1 MTPAHLTAFYV
12 IVGAYLALVCGIGLY
27 NYRRASTEEGFLAAG
42 RSLGPIIGGATLMAN
57 QVSAGATI
65 GMVGFH
71 YFSGIS
77 YAWTW
82 PLVWIGWVVA
92 ALFVA
97 PRIRRIAGLTLPDYF
112 AARFESRAARAIS
125 AVFILVVYAM
135 MLSAQYQAGGLLFG
149 LVGGM
154 SYPRAVLLVAGITT
168 LYTVLGGMYSNAY
181 VGMLKAM
188 LLLGGYALAVP
199 YLVQHVGGLSVIGD
213 ALTAIDPRL
222 SGNWFGWRQLLA
234 ISMAIGLGLAA
245 SPYEISAIYSM
256 QSKRATRLA
265 IGYSF
270 LFQGGVGLG
279 VLIFGLSMRVVMPQ
293 LPAPDLATPVLGMS
307 ILPPWIGLPVLLAAV
322 VTFTRTGGA
331 ILLTVAS
338 AVSHDIYGE
347 LLRPS
352 ASEKTRVLASR
363 LAVVTFSAIPVAL
376 AFRQFDLVNFI
387 VIWAAK
393 LMVSFLFVPVVVGLN
408 WRRATRAGAIA
419 SMLGGMAAC
428 LVWSKLGSPY
438 FLGLDPA
445 EAGVLASGVLMLA
458 VSLATPPASRSV
470 IDTFFPAAEG
480 TEALRSTGTAA
491 QHPA

>member
-1 MTPAHLTAFYV
+1 MIGSQLTAFYV
-12 IVGAYLALVCGIGLY
+12 VVGAYLALVCGIGLY

-42 RSLGPIIGGATLMAN
+42 RSLGPLLGGATLMAN

-82 PLVWIGWVVA
+82 PLTWIGWVVA
-92 ALFVA
+92 ELFVA

-112 AARFESRAARAIS
+112 AARFESKGARAIS
-125 AVFILVVYAM
+125 AVFILIVYAM

-154 SYPRAVLLVAGITT
+154 PYERAVLLVAGITT
-168 LYTVLGGMYSNAY
+168 VYTVLGGMYSNAY
-181 VGMLKAM
+181 VGLLKAV
-188 LLLGGYALAVP
+188 LLLGGYVLAVP
-199 YLVQHVGGLSVIGD
+199 YLLSHLGGVHAIGE
-213 ALTAIDPRL
+213 ALTAVDPRL

-245 SPYEISAIYSM
+245 SPYEISAIYAM
-256 QSKRATRLA
+256 QSRRATRLA

-270 LFQGGVGLG
+270 FFQACVGVG
-279 VLIFGLSMRVVMPQ
+279 VLLFGLSMRVAMPY
-293 LPAPDLATPVLGMS
+293 LPQADLATPVLGMS
-307 ILPPWIGLPVLLAAV
+307 VLPPAIGLLVLLAAV

-338 AVSHDIYGE
+338 AVSHDLYAE
-347 LLRPS
+347 LISPG
-352 ASEKTRVLASR
+352 ASERAKVLASR

-376 AFRQFDLVNFI
+376 ALRQLSLVNFI

-393 LMVSFLFVPVVVGLN
+393 LMVSFLFIPVVVGLN

-419 SMLGGMAAC
+419 SMLGGMLAC
-428 LVWSKLGSPY
+428 IIWSRYGTPY

-445 EAGVLASGVLMLA
+445 EAGVLASAVLMFG
-458 VSLATPPASRSV
+458 VSLTTTPASPETTER
-470 IDTFFPAAEG
+470 FFA
-480 TEALRSTGTAA
+480 
-491 QHPA
+491 

>member
-1 MTPAHLTAFYV
+1 MTGAHLSAFYT
-12 IVGAYLALVCGIGLY
+12 IVGAYLVLVCGIGLR

-82 PLVWIGWVVA
+82 PMVWVGWVVA

-97 PRIRRIAGLTLPDYF
+97 PRIRRIAGLTLPDFF
-112 AARFESRAARAIS
+112 AARFESRAARAIA
-125 AVFILVVYAM
+125 AVFILVVYAV

-154 SYPRAVLLVAGITT
+154 EYSRAVLLVAVITT
-168 LYTVLGGMYSNAY
+168 AYTVLGGMYSNAY
-181 VGMLKAM
+181 VGMLKAI
-188 LLLGGYALAVP
+188 LLLGSYAIAVP
-199 YLVQHVGGLSVIGD
+199 WLLAHVGSIASIGET
-213 ALTAIDPRL
+213 LTAIDPRL
-222 SGNWFGWRQLLA
+222 TANWFGWRQLIA

-245 SPYEISAIYSM
+245 APYEISAIYSM
-256 QSKRATRLA
+256 QSKRATRMA

-270 LFQGGVGLG
+270 LFQACIGVG
-279 VLIFGLSMRVVMPQ
+279 VLLFGLSMRVAMPQ
-293 LPAPDLATPVLGMS
+293 LPTPDLATPVLGMS
-307 ILPPWIGLPVLLAAV
+307 VLPPWIGLLVLLAAV

-338 AVSHDIYGE
+338 ALSHDIYAE
-347 LLRPS
+347 LIKPA
-352 ASEKTRVLASR
+352 ASERARVLASR

-376 AFRQFDLVNFI
+376 ALRHFDLVNFI

-393 LMVSFLFVPVVVGLN
+393 LMVSFLFIPVVVGLH

-419 SMLGGMAAC
+419 SMLGGMIAC
-428 LVWSKLGSPY
+428 LVWSRLGSPY

-445 EAGVLASGVLMLA
+445 EAGVA
-458 VSLATPPASRSV
+458 VSAALMFTISLTTSPASAGTLRQFFEDRANPSELVHTRS
-470 IDTFFPAAEG
+470 
-480 TEALRSTGTAA
+480 GTA
-491 QHPA
+491 

>member
-1 MTPAHLTAFYV
+1 MTGAHLTAFYI
-12 IVGAYLALVCGIGLY
+12 IVGAYLVLVCGIGLY

-97 PRIRRIAGLTLPDYF
+97 PKIRRVPGLTLPDFF
-112 AARFESRAARAIS
+112 AARFESDWTRGIA
-125 AVFILVVYAM
+125 AVFILVVYAV

-154 SYPRAVLLVAGITT
+154 EYSRAVLLVAGITT
-168 LYTVLGGMYSNAY
+168 AYTVLGGMYSNAY
-181 VGMLKAM
+181 VGMLKAI
-188 LLLGGYALAVP
+188 LLLGSYAIAVP
-199 YLVQHVGGLSVIGD
+199 WLLAHVGSVRDIGE

-222 SGNWFGWRQLLA
+222 TGNWFGWRQLIA
-234 ISMAIGLGLAA
+234 ISMAIGLGLAVA
-245 SPYEISAIYSM
+245 PYEISAIYSI
-256 QSKRATRLA
+256 QSKRATRMA

-270 LFQGGVGLG
+270 LFQACIGIG
-279 VLIFGLSMRVVMPQ
+279 VLLFGLSMRVAMPQ

-307 ILPPWIGLPVLLAAV
+307 ILPPWIGLLVLLAAV

-338 AVSHDIYGE
+338 AVSHDIYVK
-347 LLRPS
+347 LFRPA
-352 ASEKTRVLASR
+352 ASERAKVLASR
-363 LAVVTFSAIPVAL
+363 LAVLTFSAIPVAL
-376 AFRQFDLVNFI
+376 ALRQLDLVNFI

-393 LMVSFLFVPVVVGLN
+393 LMVSFLFIPVVVGLN

-419 SMLGGMAAC
+419 SMLGGMVTC
-428 LVWSKLGSPY
+428 LAWSRFGSPY

-445 EAGVLASGVLMLA
+445 EAGVLVSAAMMFAASLLT
-458 VSLATPPASRSV
+458 SPASEETLRQ
-470 IDTFFPAAEG
+470 FFGDPV
-480 TEALRSTGTAA
+480 LS
-491 QHPA
+491 

>member
-1 MTPAHLTAFYV
+1 MTGAHLTAFYV
-12 IVGAYLALVCGIGLY
+12 IVGAYLVLVCGIGLY

-42 RSLGPIIGGATLMAN
+42 RSLGPIMGGATLMAN

-97 PRIRRIAGLTLPDYF
+97 PKIRRVPGLTLPDFF
-112 AARFESRAARAIS
+112 AARFESKAARGIA
-125 AVFILVVYAM
+125 ALFILVVYAV

-154 SYPRAVLLVAGITT
+154 DYSRAVMLVAGITT
-168 LYTVLGGMYSNAY
+168 AYTVLGGMYSNAH
-181 VGMLKAM
+181 VGMLKAI
-188 LLLGGYALAVP
+188 LLLGSYAIAVP
-199 YLVQHVGGLSVIGD
+199 WLLGHVGSISEIGE

-222 SGNWFGWRQLLA
+222 TGNWFGWRQLIA

-256 QSKRATRLA
+256 QSRRTTRLA

-270 LFQGGVGLG
+270 LFQACIGIG
-279 VLIFGLSMRVVMPQ
+279 VLLFGLSMRVAMPQ

-307 ILPPWIGLPVLLAAV
+307 ILPPWIGLLVLLAAV

-338 AVSHDIYGE
+338 AVSHDIYVE
-347 LLRPS
+347 LLRPA
-352 ASEKTRVLASR
+352 ASERAKVLASR
-363 LAVVTFSAIPVAL
+363 LAVITFSAIPVAL
-376 AFRQFDLVNFI
+376 ALRQFDLVNFI
-387 VIWAAK
+387 VIWAAR
-393 LMVSFLFVPVVVGLN
+393 LMVSFLFIPVVVGLN
-408 WRRATRAGAIA
+408 WRHATRAGAIA
-419 SMLGGMAAC
+419 SMLGGMATC
-428 LVWSKLGSPY
+428 LAWSRLGSPY

-445 EAGVLASGVLMLA
+445 EAGVLVSALAMFGVSVM
-458 VSLATPPASRSV
+458 TQPASENTLRL
-470 IDTFFPAAEG
+470 FFGAE
-480 TEALRSTGTAA
+480 TKA
-491 QHPA
+491 P

>member
-1 MTPAHLTAFYV
+1 MTGAHLTAFYLA
-12 IVGAYLALVCGIGLY
+12 VGAYLALVCGIGLW

-42 RSLGPIIGGATLMAN
+42 RSLGPIVGGATLMAN

-97 PRIRRIAGLTLPDYF
+97 PRIRRIAGLTLPDYI
-112 AARFESRAARAIS
+112 AARYDSKAARGIA
-125 AVFILVVYAM
+125 AVFILVVYAV

-154 SYPRAVLLVAGITT
+154 EYQRAVLVVAGITT
-168 LYTVLGGMYSNAY
+168 AYTVLGGMYSNAY
-181 VGMLKAM
+181 VGVLKAA
-188 LLLGGYALAVP
+188 LLLGSYALAVP
-199 YLVQHVGGLSVIGD
+199 YLLAHVGSIGEIGT
-213 ALTAIDPRL
+213 ALAALDPRL
-222 SGNWFGWRQLLA
+222 TGNWFGWRQLLA
-234 ISMAIGLGLAA
+234 ISMALGLGLAA
-245 SPYEISAIYSM
+245 APYEISAIYSI
-256 QSKRATRLA
+256 QSRRATRLA

-270 LFQGGVGLG
+270 LFQACIGIG
-279 VLIFGLSMRVVMPQ
+279 VLLFGLSMRVAMPQ
-293 LPAPDLATPVLGMS
+293 LPQPDIATPVLGMS
-307 ILPPWIGLPVLLAAV
+307 ILPPGLGILVLLAAV

-338 AVSHDIYGE
+338 AVSHDLYAE
-347 LLRPS
+347 LIRPG
-352 ASEKTRVLASR
+352 ASERARVLAGR

-393 LMVSFLFVPVVVGLN
+393 LMVSFLFIPVVVGLN

-428 LVWSKLGSPY
+428 LVWSRYGTPY

-445 EAGVLASGVLMLA
+445 EAGVLASALLMWGVSM
-458 VSLATPPASRSV
+458 VTMPASGETVDR
-470 IDTFFPAAEG
+470 FFSAPAA
-480 TEALRSTGTAA
+480 R
-491 QHPA
+491 

>member
-1 MTPAHLTAFYV
+1 MSGTPLATFYA
-12 IVGAYLALVCGIGLY
+12 IVGAYLVLVCGIGLW

-112 AARFESRAARAIS
+112 AARFESQAARGIA
-125 AVFILVVYAM
+125 ALFILVVYAV
-135 MLSAQYQAGGLLFG
+135 MLSAQYQAGELLFG

-154 SYPRAVLLVAGITT
+154 AYPRAVLLVAGITT
-168 LYTVLGGMYSNAY
+168 AYTVLGGMYSNAY
-181 VGMLKAM
+181 VGLLKAI
-188 LLLGGYALAVP
+188 LLLGCYALAVP
-199 YLVQHVGGLSVIGD
+199 WLLTHVGSVSHLGE

-234 ISMAIGLGLAA
+234 ISMALGLGLAA

-256 QSKRATRLA
+256 QSRRATRMA

-270 LFQGGVGLG
+270 LFQACIGIGILV
-279 VLIFGLSMRVVMPQ
+279 FGLSMRVAMPQ

-307 ILPPWIGLPVLLAAV
+307 ILPPWIGQLVLLAAV

-338 AVSHDIYGE
+338 AVSHDLYGE
-347 LLRPS
+347 LLRPG
-352 ASEKTRVLASR
+352 ASDRARVAVGR

-376 AFRQFDLVNFI
+376 ALRQFDLVNFI

-393 LMVSFLFVPVVVGLN
+393 LMVSFLFMPVVVGLN
-408 WRRATRAGAIA
+408 WQRATRAGAMA

-428 LVWSKLGSPY
+428 LVWSRYGSPY

-445 EAGVLASGVLMLA
+445 EAGVLASGVLMVG
-458 VSLATPPASRSV
+458 VSLATRPSSP
-470 IDTFFPAAEG
+470 DTLRRFFQAAP
-480 TEALRSTGTAA
+480 RPTA
-491 QHPA
+491 

>member
-1 MTPAHLTAFYV
+1 MTGAHLTAFYV
-12 IVGAYLALVCGIGLY
+12 IVGAYLVLVCGIGLY

-42 RSLGPIIGGATLMAN
+42 RSLGPIMGGATLMAN

-97 PRIRRIAGLTLPDYF
+97 PKIRRVPGLTLPDFF
-112 AARFESRAARAIS
+112 AARFESKAARGIA
-125 AVFILVVYAM
+125 ALFILVVYAV

-154 SYPRAVLLVAGITT
+154 EYSRAVMLVAGITT
-168 LYTVLGGMYSNAY
+168 AYTVLGGMYSNAH
-181 VGMLKAM
+181 VGMLKAV
-188 LLLGGYALAVP
+188 LLLGSYAIAVP
-199 YLVQHVGGLSVIGD
+199 WLLDHVGSVGDIGE

-222 SGNWFGWRQLLA
+222 TGNWFGWRQLIA

-256 QSKRATRLA
+256 QSRRTTRMA

-270 LFQGGVGLG
+270 LFQACIGIG
-279 VLIFGLSMRVVMPQ
+279 VLLFGLSMRVAMPH

-307 ILPPWIGLPVLLAAV
+307 ILPPWIGLLVLLAAV

-338 AVSHDIYGE
+338 AVSHDIYGK
-347 LLRPS
+347 LLRPKS
-352 ASEKTRVLASR
+352 SERARVLASR
-363 LAVVTFSAIPVAL
+363 LAVITFSAIPVAL
-376 AFRQFDLVNFI
+376 ALRQFDLVNFI

-393 LMVSFLFVPVVVGLN
+393 LMVSFLFIPVVVGLN

-419 SMLGGMAAC
+419 SMLGGMITC
-428 LVWSKLGSPY
+428 LGWSRLGSPY
-438 FLGLDPA
+438 YLGLDPA
-445 EAGVLASGVLMLA
+445 EAGVLVSALA
-458 VSLATPPASRSV
+458 MFFVSSMTVPAS
-470 IDTFFPAAEG
+470 DATLGQFFSEQESP
-480 TEALRSTGTAA
+480 
-491 QHPA
+491 

>member
-1 MTPAHLTAFYV
+1 MTGTLLTGFYV

-42 RSLGPIIGGATLMAN
+42 RSLGPIVGGATLMAN

-112 AARFESRAARAIS
+112 AARFESRMARAVS
-125 AVFILVVYAM
+125 AVFILVVYAV

-181 VGMLKAM
+181 VGMLKAL

-199 YLVQHVGGLSVIGD
+199 YLIRHVGGLSVIGD
-213 ALTAIDPRL
+213 AITAIDPRL

-256 QSKRATRLA
+256 QSRRATRLA

-270 LFQGGVGLG
+270 LFQGCVGLG
-279 VLIFGLSMRVVMPQ
+279 VLLFGLSMRVAMPQ

-307 ILPPWIGLPVLLAAV
+307 VLPPWIGLLVLLAAV

-347 LLRPS
+347 LLRPTS
-352 ASEKTRVLASR
+352 SERARVLASR

-376 AFRQFDLVNFI
+376 ALRQFSLVNFI

-393 LMVSFLFVPVVVGLN
+393 LMVSFLFIPVVVGLN
-408 WRRATRAGAIA
+408 WRRATRAGAVA

-428 LVWSKLGSPY
+428 LLWSKLGSPY
-438 FLGLDPA
+438 YLGLDPA
-445 EAGVLASGVLMLA
+445 EAGVLASGLLMLV
-458 VSLATPPASRSV
+458 VSLMTPPASTTV
-470 IDTFFPAAEG
+470 IDTFFPPDERSSSLAAVVAPVEHS
-480 TEALRSTGTAA
+480 A
-491 QHPA
+491 

>member
-1 MTPAHLTAFYV
+1 MIGSQLTAFYLA
-12 IVGAYLALVCGIGLY
+12 VGAYLVFVCGIGLY
-27 NYRRASTEEGFLAAG
+27 NYRRASTEEGFFAAG
-42 RSLGPIIGGATLMAN
+42 RSLGPILGGATLMAN

-97 PRIRRIAGLTLPDYF
+97 PRIRRIKGLTLPDYF
-112 AARFESRAARAIS
+112 AARFESKAARGVA
-125 AVFILVVYAM
+125 ACFILVVYAM

-149 LVGGM
+149 VVGGM
-154 SYPRAVLLVAGITT
+154 PYRNAVLLVATITT

-181 VGMLKAM
+181 VGMLKAV
-188 LLLGGYALAVP
+188 LLLGSYALAVP
-199 YLVQHVGGLSVIGD
+199 YLISHIGGIQALGQ

-222 SGNWFGWRQLLA
+222 SGNWFGWRQLFA
-234 ISMAIGLGLAA
+234 ISMALGLGLAA
-245 SPYEISAIYSM
+245 SPYEISAIYAM

-270 LFQGGVGLG
+270 FFQACVGIG
-279 VLIFGLSMRVVMPQ
+279 VLLFGLSMRVAMPF
-293 LPAPDLATPVLGMS
+293 LPAADLATPVLGMS
-307 ILPPWIGLPVLLAAV
+307 VLPPAIGLLVLLAAV

-338 AVSHDIYGE
+338 AVSHDLYAE
-347 LLRPS
+347 LLRPA
-352 ASEKTRVLASR
+352 ASQRARVLASR
-363 LAVVTFSAIPVAL
+363 WAVLTFSAIPVAL
-376 AFRQFDLVNFI
+376 AFRKFDMVNFI
-387 VIWAAK
+387 VIYAGK
-393 LMVSFLFVPVVVGLN
+393 LMVSFLFIPVVVGLN
-408 WRRATRAGAIA
+408 WRRATRAGAVS

-428 LVWSKLGSPY
+428 LIWSRLGSPY

-445 EAGVLASGVLMLA
+445 EAGVLASAALMWS
-458 VSLATPPASRSV
+458 VSMATQPASPA
-470 IDTFFPAAEG
+470 TLEKFFG
-480 TEALRSTGTAA
+480 
-491 QHPA
+491 

>member
-1 MTPAHLTAFYV
+1 MTGAHLTAFYV
-12 IVGAYLALVCGIGLY
+12 IVGAYLVLVCGIGLY

-42 RSLGPIIGGATLMAN
+42 RSLGPIMGGATLMAN

-97 PRIRRIAGLTLPDYF
+97 PKIRRVPGLTLPDFF
-112 AARFESRAARAIS
+112 AARFESKAARAI
-125 AVFILVVYAM
+125 AALFILVVYAV

-154 SYPRAVLLVAGITT
+154 EYSRAVLLVAVITT
-168 LYTVLGGMYSNAY
+168 VYTVLGGMYSNAH
-181 VGMLKAM
+181 VGMLKAV
-188 LLLGGYALAVP
+188 LLLGSYAIAVP
-199 YLVQHVGGLSVIGD
+199 WLLDHVGSVSDIGE

-222 SGNWFGWRQLLA
+222 TGNWFGWRQLIA

-256 QSKRATRLA
+256 QSRRTTRMA

-270 LFQGGVGLG
+270 LFQACIGVG
-279 VLIFGLSMRVVMPQ
+279 VLLFGLSMRVAMPQ

-307 ILPPWIGLPVLLAAV
+307 ILPPWIGLLVLLAAV

-331 ILLTVAS
+331 ILLTAAS
-338 AVSHDIYGE
+338 AVSHDIYAKLLDPGAGE
-347 LLRPS
+347 R
-352 ASEKTRVLASR
+352 AKVQASR
-363 LAVVTFSAIPVAL
+363 LAVILFSAIPVAFAL
-376 AFRQFDLVNFI
+376 RQFDLVNFI
-387 VIWAAK
+387 VIWAAR
-393 LMVSFLFVPVVVGLN
+393 LMVSFLFIPVVVGLN

-419 SMLGGMAAC
+419 SMLGGMATC
-428 LVWSKLGSPY
+428 LIWSRLGSPY

-445 EAGVLASGVLMLA
+445 EAGVLVSALAMFA
-458 VSLATPPASRSV
+458 VSLMTPTASEETLRL
-470 IDTFFPAAEG
+470 FFDDAPPK
-480 TEALRSTGTAA
+480 TG
-491 QHPA
+491 

>member
-1 MTPAHLTAFYV
+1 MSAAYQTTFWVA
-12 IVGAYLALVCGIGLY
+12 VGAYLVLVCGIGLY

-42 RSLGPIIGGATLMAN
+42 RSLGPILGGATLMAN

-97 PRIRRIAGLTLPDYF
+97 PRIRRIKGLTLPDYF
-112 AARFESRAARAIS
+112 AVRFESQAARAVS
-125 AVFILVVYAM
+125 AVFILVVYAI

-154 SYPRAVLLVAGITT
+154 EYPRAVLLVAGITT
-168 LYTVLGGMYSNAY
+168 AYTVLGGMYSNAY
-181 VGMLKAM
+181 VGMLKAVM
-188 LLLGGYALAVP
+188 LLGSYAIAVP
-199 YLVQHVGGLSVIGD
+199 WLLAHVGGIGQVGE

-222 SGNWFGWRQLLA
+222 TGNWFGWRQLIA

-245 SPYEISAIYSM
+245 APYEISAIYSM
-256 QSKRATRLA
+256 QSRRATRMA

-270 LFQGGVGLG
+270 LFQACIGVG
-279 VLIFGLSMRVVMPQ
+279 VLLFGLSMRVAMPQ
-293 LPAPDLATPVLGMS
+293 LPAADLATPVLGMS
-307 ILPPWIGLPVLLAAV
+307 VLPPWIGIPVLLAAV

-338 AVSHDIYGE
+338 AVSHDIYAE
-347 LLRPS
+347 LINPS
-352 ASEKTRVLASR
+352 ASERARVAASR
-363 LAVVTFSAIPVAL
+363 VAVVLFSAIPVAL

-393 LMVSFLFVPVVVGLN
+393 LMVSFLFIPVVVGLN
-408 WRRATRAGAIA
+408 WKRATRAGAIA
-419 SMLGGMAAC
+419 SMLGGMTAC
-428 LVWSKLGSPY
+428 LAWSRLGSPY

-445 EAGVLASGVLMLA
+445 EAGVLVSAALMWG
-458 VSLATPPASRSV
+458 VSLVSPPVSAATVS
-470 IDTFFPAAEG
+470 TFFDDRPAAAG
-480 TEALRSTGTAA
+480 T
-491 QHPA
+491 

>member
-1 MTPAHLTAFYV
+1 MTGAHLTAFWV
-12 IVGAYLALVCGIGLY
+12 VVGGYLLVVCGIGAY
-27 NYRRASTEEGFLAAG
+27 TYRRASTEEGFLAAG

-77 YAWTW
+77 YAWSW

-97 PRIRRIAGLTLPDYF
+97 PRIRRFAGLTLPDFF
-112 AARFESRAARAIS
+112 AARFESRGARAV
-125 AVFILVVYAM
+125 AATFILVVYAV

-154 SYPRAVLLVAGITT
+154 EYARAVLLVAVITT
-168 LYTVLGGMYSNAY
+168 AYTVLGGMYGNAY
-181 VGMLKAM
+181 VGMVKAV
-188 LLLGGYALAVP
+188 LLLASYALAVP
-199 YLVQHVGGLSVIGD
+199 YLLAHVGSVPRIGE
-213 ALTAIDPRL
+213 ALTALDPRL

-245 SPYEISAIYSM
+245 SPYEISAIYSI

-270 LFQGGVGLG
+270 LFQACIGIG
-279 VLIFGLSMRVVMPQ
+279 VLLFGLSMRVAMPE

-307 ILPPWIGLPVLLAAV
+307 VLPPWIGLLVLLAAV

-338 AVSHDIYGE
+338 AVSHDIYGK
-347 LLRPS
+347 LLRPG
-352 ASEKTRVLASR
+352 ASDRAKVRAGR
-363 LAVVTFSAIPVAL
+363 LAVLTFSAIPVAL

-408 WRRATRAGAIA
+408 WKRATRSGAIA
-419 SMLGGMAAC
+419 SMLGGMATC
-428 LVWSKLGSPY
+428 LVWSHFGDPY

-445 EAGVLASGVLMLA
+445 EAGVLASGVLMGV
-458 VSLATPPASRSV
+458 VSLATAPASEATLHRFFGEVPPA
-470 IDTFFPAAEG
+470 G
-480 TEALRSTGTAA
+480 G
-491 QHPA
+491 

>member
-1 MTPAHLTAFYV
+1 MTGSLLTTFYV
-12 IVGAYLALVCGIGLY
+12 IVGAYLVLVCGIGLY

-42 RSLGPIIGGATLMAN
+42 RSLGPVLGGATLMAN

-112 AARFESRAARAIS
+112 AARFESPAARAIS

-154 SYPRAVLLVAGITT
+154 RYTTAVLLVAGITT
-168 LYTVLGGMYSNAY
+168 LYTVLGGMYGNAY
-181 VGMLKAM
+181 VGMLKAL

-199 YLVQHVGGLSVIGD
+199 YLLAHVGGVHAIGE
-213 ALTAIDPRL
+213 ALTAVDPRL
-222 SGNWFGWRQLLA
+222 SANWFGWRQLLA
-234 ISMAIGLGLAA
+234 ISMALGLGLAA

-256 QSKRATRLA
+256 QSRRATRMA

-270 LFQGGVGLG
+270 FFQACVGIG
-279 VLIFGLSMRVVMPQ
+279 VLLFGLSMRVAMPF
-293 LPAPDLATPVLGMS
+293 LPQADLATPVLGMS
-307 ILPPWIGLPVLLAAV
+307 VLPPAVGLLVLLAAV
-322 VTFTRTGGA
+322 VTLTRTGGA

-347 LLRPS
+347 LLRPN
-352 ASEKTRVLASR
+352 ASERAKVLASR
-363 LAVVTFSAIPVAL
+363 IAVVAFSAIPVAL
-376 AFRQFDLVNFI
+376 AFRQFSLVNFI

-419 SMLGGMAAC
+419 SMLGGMGAC
-428 LVWSKLGSPY
+428 LLWSRYGSPY

-445 EAGVLASGVLMLA
+445 EAGVLASAVAMVG
-458 VSLATPPASRSV
+458 VSLLTRPASERV
-470 IDTFFPAAEG
+470 LATFFDPAAPD
-480 TEALRSTGTAA
+480 RSAA
-491 QHPA
+491 EVAGA

>member
-1 MTPAHLTAFYV
+1 MTGAHLTAFYV
-12 IVGAYLALVCGIGLY
+12 VVGGYLLLVCGIGAW

-77 YAWTW
+77 YAWSW

-97 PRIRRIAGLTLPDYF
+97 PRIRRIAGLTLPDFF
-112 AARFESRAARAIS
+112 AARFESRGARAVA
-125 AVFILVVYAM
+125 AVFILIVYAV

-154 SYPRAVLLVAGITT
+154 EYARAVLLVAVITT
-168 LYTVLGGMYSNAY
+168 AYTVLGGMYGNAY
-181 VGMLKAM
+181 VGMLKAA
-188 LLLGGYALAVP
+188 LLLGCYALAVP
-199 YLVQHVGGLSVIGD
+199 YLLAHVGSVPSMGE
-213 ALTAIDPRL
+213 ALTALDPRL
-222 SGNWFGWRQLLA
+222 SANWFGWRQLLA

-245 SPYEISAIYSM
+245 SPYEISAIYSI

-270 LFQGGVGLG
+270 LFQGCIGVGIL
-279 VLIFGLSMRVVMPQ
+279 LFGLSMRVAMPE
-293 LPAPDLATPVLGMS
+293 LPDPDLATPVLGMS
-307 ILPPWIGLPVLLAAV
+307 VLPPWLGLLVLLAAV

-338 AVSHDIYGE
+338 AVSHDLYGE
-347 LLRPS
+347 LLRPE
-352 ASEKTRVLASR
+352 ASDRAKVRAGR
-363 LAVVTFSAIPVAL
+363 LAVLTFSAIPVAL

-408 WRRATRAGAIA
+408 WRRATRSGAIA

-428 LVWSKLGSPY
+428 LIWSRWGDPY

-445 EAGVLASGVLMLA
+445 EAGVLASAACMVV
-458 VSLATPPASRSV
+458 VSLATEPTSEAALEQFFGDAS
-470 IDTFFPAAEG
+470 PG
-480 TEALRSTGTAA
+480 PG
-491 QHPA
+491 

>member
-1 MTPAHLTAFYV
+1 MTGAHLTTFYLV
-12 IVGAYLALVCGIGLY
+12 VGGYLALVCGIGLY
-27 NYRRASTEEGFLAAG
+27 NFRRASTEEGFLAAG
-42 RSLGPIIGGATLMAN
+42 RSLGPLLGGATLMAN

-82 PLVWIGWVVA
+82 PLTWIGWVVA

-112 AARFESRAARAIS
+112 AARFESKGARAIS

-154 SYPRAVLLVAGITT
+154 PYQRAVLLVAGITT
-168 LYTVLGGMYSNAY
+168 VYTVLGGMYSNAY
-181 VGMLKAM
+181 VGLLKAV
-188 LLLGGYALAVP
+188 LLLGGYVLAVP
-199 YLVQHVGGLSVIGD
+199 FLVSHIGGLQAIGE
-213 ALTAIDPRL
+213 AITSIDPRL

-270 LFQGGVGLG
+270 FFQACVGIG
-279 VLIFGLSMRVVMPQ
+279 VLLFGLSMRVAMPF
-293 LPAPDLATPVLGMS
+293 LPQADLATPVLGMS
-307 ILPPWIGLPVLLAAV
+307 VLPSAVGQLVLLAAV

-338 AVSHDIYGE
+338 AVSHDIYAE
-347 LLRPS
+347 LLVPG
-352 ASEKTRVLASR
+352 ASEKAKVLASR
-363 LAVVTFSAIPVAL
+363 VAVVTFSAIPVML
-376 AFRQFDLVNFI
+376 AYRQLSLVNFI

-419 SMLGGMAAC
+419 SMLGGMVAC
-428 LVWSKLGSPY
+428 LVWSRLGTPY
-438 FLGLDPA
+438 WMGLDPA
-445 EAGVLASGVLMLA
+445 EAGVLVSALLMVG
-458 VSLATPPASRSV
+458 VSLTTAPASAEVTER
-470 IDTFFPAAEG
+470 FFGAEG
-480 TEALRSTGTAA
+480 R
-491 QHPA
+491 

>member
-1 MTPAHLTAFYV
+1 MTGAHLTTFYV
-12 IVGAYLALVCGIGLY
+12 IVGAYLVLVCGIGLY

-97 PRIRRIAGLTLPDYF
+97 PKIRRVAGLTLPDFF
-112 AARFESRAARAIS
+112 AARFESNWARGIA
-125 AVFILVVYAM
+125 AVFILVVYAV

-154 SYPRAVLLVAGITT
+154 EYARAVLLVAGITT
-168 LYTVLGGMYSNAY
+168 AYTVLGGMYSNAY
-181 VGMLKAM
+181 VGMIKAV
-188 LLLGGYALAVP
+188 LLLGSYAIAVP
-199 YLVQHVGGLSVIGD
+199 WLLLHVGSIRDIGE

-222 SGNWFGWRQLLA
+222 TGNWFGWRQLIA

-256 QSKRATRLA
+256 QSRRTTRMA

-270 LFQGGVGLG
+270 LFQACIGVG
-279 VLIFGLSMRVVMPQ
+279 VLLFGLSMRVAMPQ

-307 ILPPWIGLPVLLAAV
+307 ILPPWMGLLVLLAAV

-338 AVSHDIYGE
+338 AVSHDIYVK
-347 LLRPS
+347 LFRPD
-352 ASEKTRVLASR
+352 ATERTKVLASR
-363 LAVVTFSAIPVAL
+363 LAVLTFSAIPVAL
-376 AFRQFDLVNFI
+376 ALRELSLVNFI

-393 LMVSFLFVPVVVGLN
+393 LMVSFLFIPVVVGLN

-419 SMLGGMAAC
+419 SMLGGMTTC
-428 LVWSKLGSPY
+428 LAWSVLGSPY
-438 FLGLDPA
+438 FLGLDSA
-445 EAGVLASGVLMLA
+445 EAGVLVSAAMMFA
-458 VSLATPPASRSV
+458 VSLLTSPAS
-470 IDTFFPAAEG
+470 EG
-480 TEALRSTGTAA
+480 TLRQFFGDIDGARP
-491 QHPA
+491 H

>member
-1 MTPAHLTAFYV
+1 MIGSQLTAFYV
-12 IVGAYLALVCGIGLY
+12 VVGAYLALVCGIGLY

-42 RSLGPIIGGATLMAN
+42 RSLGPLLGGATLMAN

-82 PLVWIGWVVA
+82 PLTWIGWVVA

-112 AARFESRAARAIS
+112 AARFESKGARAIS
-125 AVFILVVYAM
+125 AIFILVVYAM

-154 SYPRAVLLVAGITT
+154 PYERAVLLVAGITT
-168 LYTVLGGMYSNAY
+168 VYTVLGGMYSNAY
-181 VGMLKAM
+181 VGLLKAV
-188 LLLGGYALAVP
+188 LLLGGYVLAVP
-199 YLVQHVGGLSVIGD
+199 FLLSHLGGLHAIGE
-213 ALTAIDPRL
+213 ALTAVDPRL

-256 QSKRATRLA
+256 QSRRATRLA

-270 LFQGGVGLG
+270 FFQACVGVG
-279 VLIFGLSMRVVMPQ
+279 VLLFGLSMRVAMPF
-293 LPAPDLATPVLGMS
+293 LPQADLATPVLGMRV
-307 ILPPWIGLPVLLAAV
+307 LPPAIGLLVLLAAV

-338 AVSHDIYGE
+338 AVSHDLYAE
-347 LLRPS
+347 LMSPG
-352 ASEKTRVLASR
+352 ASERAKVLASR

-376 AFRQFDLVNFI
+376 ALRQLSLVNFI

-393 LMVSFLFVPVVVGLN
+393 LMVSFLFIPVVVGLN

-419 SMLGGMAAC
+419 SMLGGMTAC
-428 LVWSKLGSPY
+428 LIWSRYGSPY

-445 EAGVLASGVLMLA
+445 EAGVLASAALMFG
-458 VSLATPPASRSV
+458 VSLTTAPTSSETTERFFGEAPDRPTP
-470 IDTFFPAAEG
+470 
-480 TEALRSTGTAA
+480 
-491 QHPA
+491 

>member
-1 MTPAHLTAFYV
+1 MIGSQLTAFYV
-12 IVGAYLALVCGIGLY
+12 VVGAYLALVCGIGLY

-42 RSLGPIIGGATLMAN
+42 RSLGPLLGGATLMAN

-82 PLVWIGWVVA
+82 PLTWIGWVVA

-112 AARFESRAARAIS
+112 AARFESKAARAIS
-125 AVFILVVYAM
+125 ALFILIVYAM

-154 SYPRAVLLVAGITT
+154 PYARAVLLVAGITT
-168 LYTVLGGMYSNAY
+168 VYTVLGGMYSNAY
-181 VGMLKAM
+181 VGLLKAV

-199 YLVQHVGGLSVIGD
+199 FLLSHLGGLHAIGD
-213 ALTAIDPRL
+213 ALTAVDPRL

-256 QSKRATRLA
+256 QSRRATRLA

-270 LFQGGVGLG
+270 FFQACVGVG
-279 VLIFGLSMRVVMPQ
+279 VLLFGLSMRVAMPF
-293 LPAPDLATPVLGMS
+293 LPQADLATPVLGMS
-307 ILPPWIGLPVLLAAV
+307 VLPPAIGLLVLLAAV

-338 AVSHDIYGE
+338 AVSHDLYAE
-347 LLRPS
+347 LLSPG
-352 ASEKTRVLASR
+352 ASERAKVLASR

-376 AFRQFDLVNFI
+376 ALRQLSLVNFI

-393 LMVSFLFVPVVVGLN
+393 LMVSFLFIPVVVGLN

-419 SMLGGMAAC
+419 SMLGGMLAC
-428 LVWSKLGSPY
+428 LIWSRYGSPY

-445 EAGVLASGVLMLA
+445 EAGVLASAALMFG
-458 VSLATPPASRSV
+458 VSLTTAPVSQETTER
-470 IDTFFPAAEG
+470 FFA
-480 TEALRSTGTAA
+480 
-491 QHPA
+491 

>member
-1 MTPAHLTAFYV
+1 MIGSQLTAFYV
-12 IVGAYLALVCGIGLY
+12 VVGAYLALVCGIGLY

-42 RSLGPIIGGATLMAN
+42 RSLGPLLGGATLMAN

-82 PLVWIGWVVA
+82 PLTWIGWVVA

-112 AARFESRAARAIS
+112 AARFESKGARAIS
-125 AVFILVVYAM
+125 AVFILIVYAM

-154 SYPRAVLLVAGITT
+154 PYERAVLLVAGITT
-168 LYTVLGGMYSNAY
+168 VYTVLGGMYSNAY
-181 VGMLKAM
+181 VGLLKAV
-188 LLLGGYALAVP
+188 LLLGGYVLAVP
-199 YLVQHVGGLSVIGD
+199 YLLSHVGGVHAIGE
-213 ALTAIDPRL
+213 ALTAVDPRL

-245 SPYEISAIYSM
+245 SPYEISAIYAM
-256 QSKRATRLA
+256 QSRRATRLA

-270 LFQGGVGLG
+270 FFQACVGVG
-279 VLIFGLSMRVVMPQ
+279 VLLFGLSMRVAMPY
-293 LPAPDLATPVLGMS
+293 LPQADLATPVLGMS
-307 ILPPWIGLPVLLAAV
+307 VLPPAIGLLVLLAAV

-338 AVSHDIYGE
+338 AVSHDLYAE
-347 LLRPS
+347 LISPG
-352 ASEKTRVLASR
+352 ASERAKVLASR

-376 AFRQFDLVNFI
+376 ALRQLSLVNFI

-393 LMVSFLFVPVVVGLN
+393 LMVSFLFIPVVVGLN

-419 SMLGGMAAC
+419 SMLGGMLAC
-428 LVWSKLGSPY
+428 IIWSRYGTPY

-445 EAGVLASGVLMLA
+445 EAGVLASAVLMFG
-458 VSLATPPASRSV
+458 VSLTTTPASPETTER
-470 IDTFFPAAEG
+470 FFA
-480 TEALRSTGTAA
+480 
-491 QHPA
+491 

>member
-1 MTPAHLTAFYV
+1 MSGNQLVAFYV

-42 RSLGPIIGGATLMAN
+42 RSLGPLLGVATLMAN

-82 PLVWIGWVVA
+82 PLTWIGWVVA

-125 AVFILVVYAM
+125 ALFILVVYAM

-154 SYPRAVLLVAGITT
+154 DYPRAVLLVAVITT
-168 LYTVLGGMYSNAY
+168 AYTVLGGMYGNAY
-181 VGMLKAM
+181 VGLLKAI
-188 LLLGGYALAVP
+188 LLLGGYGLAVP
-199 YLVQHVGGLSVIGD
+199 FLLARVGGIGEIGA

-222 SGNWFGWRQLLA
+222 SANWFGWRQLFA
-234 ISMAIGLGLAA
+234 ISMALGLGLAA

-256 QSKRATRLA
+256 QSRRATRLA

-270 LFQGGVGLG
+270 FFQACVGIG
-279 VLIFGLSMRVVMPQ
+279 VLLFGLSMRVAMPF
-293 LPAPDLATPVLGMS
+293 LPQADLATPVLGMS
-307 ILPPWIGLPVLLAAV
+307 ILPTPIGLLVLLAAV

-338 AVSHDIYGE
+338 AVSHDLYGE
-347 LLRPS
+347 LLAPR
-352 ASEKTRVLASR
+352 ASERARVLASR
-363 LAVVTFSAIPVAL
+363 IAVVTFSAIPVAL
-376 AFRQFDLVNFI
+376 ALRQLSLVNFI

-393 LMVSFLFVPVVVGLN
+393 LMVSFLFIPVVVGLN
-408 WRRATRAGAIA
+408 WRRATPAGAIT

-428 LVWSKLGSPY
+428 LVWSQYGNPY
-438 FLGLDPA
+438 FIGLDPA
-445 EAGVLASGVLMLA
+445 EAGVLASAILMIG
-458 VSLATPPASRSV
+458 VSLTTRPASDVATSR
-470 IDTFFPAAEG
+470 FFGGIADHAA
-480 TEALRSTGTAA
+480 
-491 QHPA
+491 P